1 MAIRDLLWA
10 CPLCGA
16 EESLRPHD
24 GGEACRPCGA
34 TFRRG
39 RGAEIAAVPPGG
51 GAPIVRHAA
60 EWVRTLPPV
69 RLPGEGEE
77 GGGETL
83 YRRARVEARFAT
95 GYTPVRRGRLFLG
108 RVERFGP
115 ARAGTLELTSHA
127 LAFAPEGGAPCRWP
141 LEEIRAVQPSSGVLQ
156 IRPRGEPVV
165 TFRFVEG
172 SVRLWQELIEAAL
185 RRFYRRTGRGE
196 IVEFQPRICTR

>member
-1 MAIRDLLWA
+1 MAIRDLFWA

-16 EESLRPHD
+16 EESLRPAD
-24 GGEACRPCGA
+24 RGEACRACGA

-39 RGAEIAAVPPGG
+39 RGAEIEAVPPG

-60 EWVRTLPPV
+60 EWVRRLPPV
-69 RLPGEGEE
+69 RLPDDGEGEGE
-77 GGGETL
+77 ETL
-83 YRRARVEARFAT
+83 YRRAPVEARFAT
-95 GYTPVRRGRLFLG
+95 GYAPVRRGHLFLG
-108 RVERFGP
+108 RVEQFGT

-127 LAFAPEGGAPCRWP
+127 LAFAPESGAPCRWP
-141 LEEIRAVQPSSGVLQ
+141 LEEIGAVQPSSGVLQ
-156 IRPRGEPVV
+156 IRPRREPVV

-196 IVEFQPRICTR
+196 IIEFQPRISTR